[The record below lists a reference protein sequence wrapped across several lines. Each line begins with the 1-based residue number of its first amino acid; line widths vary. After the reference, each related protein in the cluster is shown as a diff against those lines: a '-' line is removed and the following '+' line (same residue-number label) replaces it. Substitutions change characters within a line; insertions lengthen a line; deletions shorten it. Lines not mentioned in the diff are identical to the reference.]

1 MAYRYK
7 VTIVKNV
14 AGFSGGAPNRGTSS
28 SLLPYG
34 GVHTHD
40 FDLYKVVVL
49 TRPHSTHIRTHILSL
64 SLSPSS
70 ARRKEV
76 DDVRLLEEE
85 EEDPFYGFAPCNLP
99 LVSSLQFHR
108 GPRGFNSL
116 FKLKGN

>member
-49 TRPHSTHIRTHILSL
+49 TRPHSTHIHTRTHLSL
-64 SLSPSS
+64 SLP
-70 ARRKEV
+70 RV
-76 DDVRLLEEE
+76 
-85 EEDPFYGFAPCNLP
+85 
-99 LVSSLQFHR
+99 LVEKR
-108 GPRGFNSL
+108 
-116 FKLKGN
+116 

>member
-49 TRPHSTHIRTHILSL
+49 TRSHSTHTLSL
-64 SLSPSS
+64 SLSS

-76 DDVRLLEEE
+76 DEVRLEEG
-85 EEDPFYGFAPCNLP
+85 EEDPFLWFCTEQPR
-99 LVSSLQFHR
+99 SLAAIPSRSARDRLQLAFR
-108 GPRGFNSL
+108 VER
-116 FKLKGN
+116 KLN

>member
-1 MAYRYK
+1 MLS
-7 VTIVKNV
+7 
-14 AGFSGGAPNRGTSS
+14 GFSGGAPNRGTSS

-49 TRPHSTHIRTHILSL
+49 TRPHSTHTHFFSLSL
-64 SLSPSS
+64 SLSS

-76 DDVRLLEEE
+76 ADVRLEEE
-85 EEDPFYGFAPCNLP
+85 EEDPFYGFATSPSFLSCNSIE
-99 LVSSLQFHR
+99 V
-108 GPRGFNSL
+108 FNLL